1 MRKIFLIAIAAML
14 FLSSCVGGDAKK
26 VAEKWLTAFWH
37 LDYETAEQY
46 STKETINILKLFK
59 SLDDKVLSDSA
70 MKEAQ
75 KVTVSIKNIVEE
87 GNSATVTYSTSIIPE
102 DQTLYLV
109 KENGQWLVQLTKEGV
124 FGEGDAAVDPDV
136 NPNIVADTTTTQVTG
151 DTSAADINSNS
162 PTGNTEDA
170 TK

>member
-1 MRKIFLIAIAAML
+1 MKRISLLALAAIL
-14 FLSSCVGGDAKK
+14 TLTSCVGGDSRK

-37 LDYETAEQY
+37 LDYDAAEQY
-46 STKETINILKLFK
+46 STKETINVLKLFK

-70 MKEAQ
+70 MAEAK
-75 KVTVSIKNIVEE
+75 KVTVKIKNVLED

-102 DQTLYLV
+102 DQTIYLV
-109 KENGQWLVQLTKEGV
+109 KESGQWLVQLTKEGV
-124 FGEGDAAVDPDV
+124 FGESDAAVDPDI

-162 PTGNTEDA
+162 PTGNTQNA

>member
-1 MRKIFLIAIAAML
+1 MKRFSLIALIAMI

-37 LDYETAEQY
+37 LDYDAAEQY
-46 STKETINILKLFK
+46 STKETINVLKLFK

-70 MKEAQ
+70 MNEAK

-87 GNSATVTYSTSIIPE
+87 GNNATVTYSTSIIPE
-102 DQTLYLV
+102 DQTIYLV

-124 FGEGDAAVDPDV
+124 FGESDAAVDPDN

-151 DTSAADINSNS
+151 DTSAADVNDH
-162 PTGNTEDA
+162 TEKENVEKA